1 MINKNIIFQNFIPK
15 DLLNKNS
22 EIKLKNNFESI
33 RKNILNNF
41 KNEKSLY
48 SLLSDKFKLNFKF
61 KDLDKFKKFKTIAIL
76 GMGGSILGS
85 EAIHQYLNHKIKKKV
100 YFFDNIDNE
109 KILSFKKNN
118 KLIDTLFII
127 ISKSGNTV
135 ETLSNSFALNIINQ
149 KYRKNIII
157 ICEKENNLLY
167 SLAKEEKFF
176 YIEHKKFIG
185 GRYSV
190 LSEVGLLPAYLMGLN
205 IFDIRKNS
213 KKYLFKKELTFL
225 KDSSIKL
232 ANILLSKNLANLVFL
247 NYSTKL
253 DKFLFWSQQ
262 LIAESLGKKG
272 KGFFPVISNTPK
284 DHHSLLQLYLDG
296 PKDKIFYIFSTREK
310 QGEKIN
316 LKGLRK
322 KMSFINNKRL
332 NDIKRAQQISVK
344 KILIKNNIPFR
355 EIAIQNNDTQTLGEL
370 FSYFILETILVGR
383 LAGINPFNQP
393 AVEQVKIQ
401 TKKELS
407 K

>member
-1 MINKNIIFQNFIPK
+1 MFTKNIKFKNFIKIKKPKINKILRSIIKDKNIIEKYP
-15 DLLNKNS
+15 LLKTMDKNY
-22 EIKLKNNFESI
+22 K
-33 RKNILNNF
+33 
-41 KNEKSLY
+41 Y
-48 SLLSDKFKLNFKF
+48 T
-61 KDLDKFKKFKTIAIL
+61 FKKRNFYFNPFSEFNIL

-85 EAIHQYLNHKIKKKV
+85 EAIYNFLKHKINKKFNFYNTLKLQ
-100 YFFDNIDNE
+100 NIP
-109 KILSFKKNN
+109 KTHKKNIN
-118 KLIDTLFII
+118 IV
-127 ISKSGNTV
+127 ISKSGNTL
-135 ETLSNSFALNIINQ
+135 ETISNFNLLLKSQ
-149 KYRKNIII
+149 KRNKNIIL
-157 ICEKENNLLY
+157 CENNKNFLR
-167 SLAKEEKFF
+167 SLGKKLKAEIF
-176 YIEHKKFIG
+176 EHKNYIG

-190 LSEVGLLPAYLMGLN
+190 LSEVGMVPAELMGLN
-205 IFDIRKNS
+205 EKKFKRYNYLIKNKVFIDYLIQNVSSIYTNIIKGKKNS
-213 KKYLFKKELTFL
+213 VILNYDEKLNNFL
-225 KDSSIKL
+225 KW
-232 ANILLSKNLANLVFL
+232 
-247 NYSTKL
+247 Y
-253 DKFLFWSQQ
+253 QQ
-262 LIAESLGKKG
+262 LSAESLGKKG